1 MACGFCGSAF
11 VDGGALGLMMQGQS
25 SKMNPVES
33 GQCIPPQ
40 GYGLKG
46 GGYGSQWKQFQQFQ
60 QFLST
65 KGKGKDQGNGNG
77 KGQGQGSTLHLAGKG
92 AKGNGKDQGN
102 GKGQGSNGQIG
113 KVNGKTVEPNF
124 WQRRRAK
131 AELAT
136 PTKDGEN
143 VIVIT
148 TEDPKQQ
155 EVNEILDRMNT
166 VQAMISSL
174 AGKQDNFSNTLRQ
187 QLTDELQNLRIK
199 KTKTKSLEDQQEV
212 LTNLVESRKESIE
225 KAQIE
230 LDKAM
235 DRKEKA
241 NVALAEAESA
251 LLAVN
256 LQIDEED
263 TTMNNDIGCIP
274 ESFVSQA
281 QLLANKLPVDKVG
294 VFNECMNMLQQILA
308 SVQVK
313 EDPLV
318 KTEDSKMVATTMT
331 TTTLVGQKVDMGG
344 NNGNVGNMGAAMAGT
359 QPTCTDMLSFQFGAK
374 SDPYT
379 GVCTPRRGL
388 RRARSLEPP
397 GSPGMDGD
405 RSRSNSINR
414 RLRGKQPVPS
424 SQDKENILPML
435 ALLPTS
441 QLESSFSR
449 KEEHPIAWS

>member
-1 MACGFCGSAF
+1 
-11 VDGGALGLMMQGQS
+11 VDGGALGLMQQGQS
-25 SKMNPVES
+25 NKMNPVES

-60 QFLST
+60 QFMST

-77 KGQGQGSTLHLAGKG
+77 KGQGQGSTNGQAGKG

-102 GKGQGSNGQIG
+102 GKGQGSNGQTG
-113 KVNGKTVEPNF
+113 KSIGKTVELNC
-124 WQRRRAK
+124 WQKRRAK

-136 PTKDGEN
+136 PMKDGDS
-143 VIVIT
+143 VIEII
-148 TEDPKQQ
+148 TEDSMQQ

-174 AGKQDNFSNTLRQ
+174 AGKQDNYSNTLRQ
-187 QLTDELQNLRIK
+187 QLTDEMQNLRIK

-212 LTNLVESRKESIE
+212 LMNLVESRKESID

-230 LDKAM
+230 LDKAT

-241 NVALAEAESA
+241 IVALAEAESA

-256 LQIDEED
+256 LQIDDED
-263 TTMNNDIGCIP
+263 MTKNNDIGCIP

-318 KTEDSKMVATTMT
+318 KTEDSKVVATTMT
-331 TTTLVGQKVDMGG
+331 TTTPVGKNVDTGG
-344 NNGNVGNMGAAMAGT
+344 NNGNVGNVGAAMAGT
-359 QPTCTDMLSFQFGAK
+359 QPTCTDILSFQFGVK

-379 GVCTPRRGL
+379 NVCTPRRGL

-405 RSRSNSINR
+405 RSRSNSISR

-424 SQDKENILPML
+424 SQDKENILPLL
-435 ALLPTS
+435 ALPTS
-441 QLESSFSR
+441 KLESSFSR